1 MLKYVV
7 VWRVK
12 IAFTLMCALTIHK
25 EKTLTSTIQSFQP
38 IEIIFKCIFKQL
50 AERKRN
56 KQKNT
61 GEDKEKW
68 NWKGK

>member
-1 MLKYVV
+1 
-7 VWRVK
+7 
-12 IAFTLMCALTIHK
+12 MCALTIHK

-61 GEDKEKW
+61 GEDKEK
-68 NWKGK
+68 